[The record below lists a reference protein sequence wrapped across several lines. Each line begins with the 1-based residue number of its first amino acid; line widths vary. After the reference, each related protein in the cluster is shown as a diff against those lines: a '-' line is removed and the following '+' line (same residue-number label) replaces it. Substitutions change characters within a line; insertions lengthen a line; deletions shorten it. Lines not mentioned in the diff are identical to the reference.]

1 MGEWWAR
8 REDVAINGPLRRSI
22 SDQRWS
28 PAGNEKWNLTDLSR
42 HTVPPADEIYK
53 LCPRSSTTR
62 THTHTH
68 THTKHT
74 HPLTNTHFDANQ
86 IPNTNVDGCIRG
98 IYVLVSVVIFTVC
111 PRASKQRRKADRMVL
126 ECQEQA
132 YWLINRPPVGLSLG
146 FLFSSMFFLFYS
158 TLFGSMELMELIFDP
173 INKVIRCA
181 NRNCWE
187 YF

>member
-1 MGEWWAR
+1 MFCFRCGEPGHVVKDCDKT
-8 REDVAINGPLRRSI
+8 EDG
-22 SDQRWS
+22 
-28 PAGNEKWNLTDLSR
+28 E
-42 HTVPPADEIYK
+42 
-53 LCPRSSTTR
+53 
-62 THTHTH
+62 
-68 THTKHT
+68 HT

-173 INKVIRCA
+173 INKVPGKTIVKHKVR
-181 NRNCWE
+181 
-187 YF
+187 